1 MDSEIHNLKNWG
13 LFIIYSYICDTTLV
27 LLVTY
32 GIRYSVTIGGVS
44 KLDSNTN
51 KNAKWKWNSVRN
63 NYLDPTVQ
71 SDITQ
76 GWQCFFFIPPSI
88 QTE

>member
-1 MDSEIHNLKNWG
+1 M
-13 LFIIYSYICDTTLV
+13 IYSYICDTTLS

-51 KNAKWKWNSVRN
+51 KNAKWK
-63 NYLDPTVQ
+63 
-71 SDITQ
+71 
-76 GWQCFFFIPPSI
+76 
-88 QTE
+88 